1 MDSRDN
7 MGEGDA
13 PLRKFHWNFV
23 ADEEEEW
30 RACSDYLLELFR
42 EDCELQSYPVRRIEL
57 TLDLVKRKREIEE
70 EEEEKKKKDSKKPRL
85 FFRRWSAPLAPV
97 LSAVPAVAA
106 PAITVRRFSRTLSF
120 FTSSELPHLHQSMKS
135 PPLPPFNFSIHPQRP
150 SG

>member
-1 MDSRDN
+1 

-42 EDCELQSYPVRRIEL
+42 EDL
-57 TLDLVKRKREIEE
+57 KRKREIEEE

-106 PAITVRRFSRTLSF
+106 PAITNERAVAVLASVQKKLSARRKRDKKPKPKPKGHSIFEEIFMETL
-120 FTSSELPHLHQSMKS
+120 
-135 PPLPPFNFSIHPQRP
+135 
-150 SG
+150 